1 MRTHGQ
7 IQYINISVEYNIL
20 QISGNSQKE
29 VNMTEEYNADEIIER
44 FQKFERTS
52 YDKFKDLFDQIKL
65 DRKFISGDQSDTLDH
80 TLTDASI
87 GEGVPLMSLNVV
99 KNVIRT
105 VVNTYLPNT
114 YKWQYSTGQSV
125 DAQLNTAAEQFLSD
139 ADNSTATVEALSNSV
154 GTALGVLV
162 FSNDYD
168 IDGSIKPV
176 LYSIPDV
183 TNVRLDPH
191 ASKLNFADATK
202 AAIVELKSK
211 EWFKTNYGIEYMNE
225 YYKPL
230 IDTSEE
236 YDRKT
241 LMPMVTYYEK
251 EDNQVICYKLA
262 GSELLEEPQI
272 LPYSYIPVVPV
283 FGESDWASAS
293 KQSWTGITTL
303 MRPIQRMINY
313 AYRQIIIRASKV
325 PKNTWVG
332 GDEALQGRE
341 KYWQNSER
349 NLNPIRIYNEYSK
362 DHQRKLDPPHREDN
376 QIIFNDVSE
385 LMDKSLQMTNTIVG
399 IPAIGLESQVER
411 TATEVLVNQKT
422 FNNNVRNYIYHLK
435 YSMQL
440 IGLIFAEEL
449 YKQQLY
455 GKIKVSVIAGP
466 DDAMSKQEARVQLSA
481 YSSLITS
488 EEDKR
493 KLLMAQCAIEND
505 NPYINGFVNSLQPQ
519 PTQGEIQAQ
528 QMVEQANMEIKS
540 RDAQLLELQKQ
551 LNDLQL
557 QQQLQAYS
565 VEQQILLNNQK
576 FEHDKEMKLLD
587 AQLTANDPA
596 EMVKTKAEIDKA
608 QMSVEK
614 EAISL
619 RKEQIKALNQG
630 V

>member
-1 MRTHGQ
+1 MSENNVDDL
-7 IQYINISVEYNIL
+7 IQ
-20 QISGNSQKE
+20 
-29 VNMTEEYNADEIIER
+29 R
-44 FQKFERTS
+44 FKKFESAS
-52 YDKFKDLFDQIKL
+52 YTKFKDLFEQIKL
-65 DRKFISGDQSDTLDH
+65 DRKFISGDQVDTLDH

-99 KNVIRT
+99 KNAIRT

-114 YKWQYSTGQSV
+114 YKWQYTNGKGV
-125 DAQLNTAAEQFLSD
+125 DANLNTIAEQFLSD
-139 ADNSTATVEALSNSV
+139 ADNSTATVEALTNAV

-183 TNVRLDPH
+183 TNVRLDPN

-211 EWFKTNYGIEYMNE
+211 DWFKTNYGIEYLNE

-230 IDTSEE
+230 IDISEE
-236 YDRKT
+236 YDRKS
-241 LMPMVTYYEK
+241 LMPLVTYYEK

-262 GSELLEEPQI
+262 GSELLEEPQV

-283 FGESDWASAS
+283 FGESDWASAA
-293 KQSWTGITTL
+293 KQSWTGITTI

-362 DHQRKLDPPHREDN
+362 DHTRKLDPPHREDN
-376 QIIFNDVSE
+376 QIVFNDVSE
-385 LMDKSLQMTNTIVG
+385 LMDKSLQMTNSIVG
-399 IPAIGLESQVER
+399 IPAIGLESQIER
-411 TATEVLVNQKT
+411 TATEVLANQKT

-440 IGLIFAEEL
+440 IGLLFAEEI
-449 YKQQLY
+449 YKQPLY
-455 GKIKVSVIAGP
+455 GKIKVTVVAGP
-466 DDAMSKQEARVQLSA
+466 DDAMSKQEARVQLSTYA
-481 YSSLITS
+481 NLITS
-488 EEDKR
+488 DEDKR
-493 KLLMAQCAIEND
+493 KLLMAECAIEND
-505 NPYINGFVNSLQPQ
+505 NPYINNFANSLQPQ
-519 PTQGEIQAQ
+519 PTQGELQAQ
-528 QMVEQANMEIKS
+528 QMLQQANTEIKN
-540 RDAQLLELQKQ
+540 RDAQILELQKQ
-551 LNDLQL
+551 INDLTL

-565 VEQQILLNNQK
+565 TEQQILLNNQK
-576 FEHDKEMKLLD
+576 FEHEKEMKLLD
-587 AQLTANDPA
+587 AQITANNPA
-596 EMVKTKAEIDKA
+596 EMAKTQAEIDKA
-608 QMSVEK
+608 QMAVEK

>member
-1 MRTHGQ
+1 MAEENNVEDI
-7 IQYINISVEYNIL
+7 IQ
-20 QISGNSQKE
+20 
-29 VNMTEEYNADEIIER
+29 R
-44 FQKFERTS
+44 FKKFESSS
-52 YDKFKDLFDQIKL
+52 YTKYKDLFDQIRE
-65 DRKFISGDQSDTLDH
+65 DRKFIGGEQADKLDH
-80 TLTDASI
+80 TLTDATI
-87 GEGVPLMSLNVV
+87 GDGVPLMSLNVV
-99 KNVIRT
+99 KNAIRT
-105 VVNTYLPNT
+105 VVNTYLPNQ
-114 YKWQYSTGQSV
+114 YKWQYTNSQGV
-125 DAQLNTAAEQFLSD
+125 DTNLNTVADQFLSD
-139 ADNSTATVEALSNSV
+139 ADNSTATVEALTNAV

-183 TNVRLDPH
+183 TNVRLDPN

-211 EWFKTNYGIEYMNE
+211 DWFKTNYGIEYLNE

-230 IDTSEE
+230 IDISEE

-241 LMPMVTYYEK
+241 LMPLITYYEK

-262 GSELLEEPQI
+262 GSELLEDPQT
-272 LPYSYIPVVPV
+272 LPYSYIPVIPV

-293 KQSWTGITTL
+293 KQSWTGITTI

-362 DHQRKLDPPHREDN
+362 DHTRKLDPPHREDN
-376 QIIFNDVSE
+376 QIVFNDVSE
-385 LMDKSLQMTNTIVG
+385 LMDKSLQMTNSIVG
-399 IPAIGLESQVER
+399 IPAIGLESQIER
-411 TATEVLVNQKT
+411 TATEVLANQKT

-440 IGLIFAEEL
+440 IGLLFAEEM
-449 YKQQLY
+449 YKQPLY
-455 GKIKVSVIAGP
+455 GKIKVSVVAGP
-466 DDAMSKQEARVQLSA
+466 DDAMSKQEARVQLTSYA
-481 YSSLITS
+481 NLITS
-488 EEDKR
+488 DEDKR
-493 KLLMAQCAIEND
+493 KLLLAECAIEND
-505 NPYINGFVNSLQPQ
+505 NPYINNFANSLQPQ
-519 PTQGEIQAQ
+519 PTQGELQAQ
-528 QMVEQANMEIKS
+528 QMLEQANTEIKN
-540 RDAQLLELQKQ
+540 RDAQILELQKQ
-551 LNDLQL
+551 VNDLQL

-565 VEQQILLNNQK
+565 TEQQILLNNQK
-576 FEHDKEMKLLD
+576 FEHEKEMKLLD
-587 AQLTANDPA
+587 AQITANNPA
-596 EMVKTKAEIDKA
+596 EIAKTKAEIDKA

-614 EAISL
+614 SAIDL
-619 RKEQIKALNQG
+619 RKAEIATMKEI

>member
-1 MRTHGQ
+1 M
-7 IQYINISVEYNIL
+7 SEYN
-20 QISGNSQKE
+20 
-29 VNMTEEYNADEIIER
+29 VEELIQR
-44 FQKFERTS
+44 FKKFESAS
-52 YDKFKDLFDQIKL
+52 YTKFKDLFEQIKL
-65 DRKFISGDQSDTLDH
+65 DRKFISGDQVDTLDH
-80 TLTDASI
+80 TLTDVSI

-99 KNVIRT
+99 KNAIRT

-114 YKWQYSTGQSV
+114 YKWQYTNGKGV
-125 DAQLNTAAEQFLSD
+125 DTNLNTIADQFLSD
-139 ADNSTATVEALSNSV
+139 ADNSTATVEALSNAV

-183 TNVRLDPH
+183 TNVRLDPN

-211 EWFKTNYGIEYMNE
+211 DWFKANYGIDYLNE

-230 IDTSEE
+230 IDISEN

-241 LMPMVTYYEK
+241 LMPLVTYYEK

-262 GSELLEEPQI
+262 GSELLEDPQV

-283 FGESDWASAS
+283 FGESDWANAS
-293 KQSWTGITTL
+293 KQSWTGITTI

-332 GDEALQGRE
+332 GDEAIQGRE

-362 DHQRKLDPPHREDN
+362 DHTRKLDPPHREDN
-376 QIIFNDVSE
+376 QIVFNDVSE
-385 LMDKSLQMTNTIVG
+385 LMDKSLQMTNSIVG
-399 IPAIGLESQVER
+399 IPAIGLESQIER
-411 TATEVLVNQKT
+411 TATEVLANQKT

-440 IGLIFAEEL
+440 IGLLFAEEI
-449 YKQQLY
+449 YKQPLY
-455 GKIKVSVIAGP
+455 GKIKVTVVAGP
-466 DDAMSKQEARVQLSA
+466 DDAMSKQEARVQLSTYA
-481 YSSLITS
+481 NLITS
-488 EEDKR
+488 DEDKR
-493 KLLMAQCAIEND
+493 KLLMAECAIEND
-505 NPYINGFVNSLQPQ
+505 NPYINSFANSLQPQ

-528 QMVEQANMEIKS
+528 QMLQQANTEIKN
-540 RDAQLLELQKQ
+540 RDAQILDLQKQ

-565 VEQQILLNNQK
+565 TEQQILLNNQK
-576 FEHDKEMKLLD
+576 FEHEKEMKLLD
-587 AQLTANDPA
+587 AQIAAGNPA
-596 EMVKTKAEIDKA
+596 EMAKTQAEIDKA

-619 RKEQIKALNQG
+619 RKEQIKAMNQG
-630 V
+630 VI

>member
-1 MRTHGQ
+1 
-7 IQYINISVEYNIL
+7 
-20 QISGNSQKE
+20 
-29 VNMTEEYNADEIIER
+29 MTEEIENNDLIQR
-44 FQKFERTS
+44 FKKFESAS
-52 YDKFKDLFDQIKL
+52 YTKFKDLFDQIKL
-65 DRKFISGDQSDTLDH
+65 DRKFISGDQCDDLDH

-99 KNVIRT
+99 KNAIRT

-114 YKWQYSTGQSV
+114 YKWQYTNGKGV
-125 DAQLNTAAEQFLSD
+125 DTNLNTIADQFLSD
-139 ADNSTATVEALSNSV
+139 ADNSTATVEALSNAV

-183 TNVRLDPH
+183 TNVRLDPN

-211 EWFKTNYGIEYMNE
+211 DWFKANYGIDYINE

-230 IDTSEE
+230 IDISED
-236 YDRKT
+236 YDRKS
-241 LMPMVTYYEK
+241 LMPLVTYYEK

-262 GSELLEEPQI
+262 GSELLEDPQI

-283 FGESDWASAS
+283 FGESDWANAS
-293 KQSWTGITTL
+293 KQSWTGITTI

-362 DHQRKLDPPHREDN
+362 DHTRKLDPPHREDN
-376 QIIFNDVSE
+376 QIVFNDVSE
-385 LMDKSLQMTNTIVG
+385 LMDKSLQMTNSIVG
-399 IPAIGLESQVER
+399 IPAIGLESQIER
-411 TATEVLVNQKT
+411 TATEVLANQKT

-440 IGLIFAEEL
+440 IGLLFAEEI
-449 YKQQLY
+449 YKQPLY
-455 GKIKVSVIAGP
+455 GKIKVTVVAGP
-466 DDAMSKQEARVQLSA
+466 DDAMSKQEARVQLSTYA
-481 YSSLITS
+481 NLITS
-488 EEDKR
+488 DEDKR
-493 KLLMAQCAIEND
+493 KLLMAECAIEND
-505 NPYINGFVNSLQPQ
+505 NPYINSFANSLQPA

-528 QMVEQANMEIKS
+528 QMLQQANTEIKN
-540 RDAQLLELQKQ
+540 RDAQILELQKQ

-565 VEQQILLNNQK
+565 VEQQMLLNNQK
-576 FEHDKEMKLLD
+576 FEHEKEMKILD
-587 AQLTANDPA
+587 AQISANNPA
-596 EMVKTKAEIDKA
+596 EIAKTQAEIDKA

-614 EAISL
+614 SAIDL

>member
-1 MRTHGQ
+1 MTNMEKDEVKIDEL
-7 IQYINISVEYNIL
+7 IQ
-20 QISGNSQKE
+20 
-29 VNMTEEYNADEIIER
+29 R
-44 FQKFERTS
+44 FKKFESAS
-52 YDKFKDLFDQIKL
+52 YTKYKDLYDQIRE
-65 DRKFISGDQSDTLDH
+65 DRKFIGGEQADKLDH
-80 TLTDASI
+80 TLTDATI
-87 GEGVPLMSLNVV
+87 GDGVPLMSLNVV
-99 KNVIRT
+99 KNAVRT
-105 VVNTYLPNT
+105 IVNTYLPNQ
-114 YKWQYSTGQSV
+114 YKWQYTNSQGV
-125 DAQLNTAAEQFLSD
+125 DTNLNAVADQFLSD
-139 ADNSTATVEALSNSV
+139 ADNSTATVEALTNAV

-183 TNVRLDPH
+183 TNVRLDPN

-211 EWFKTNYGIEYMNE
+211 DWFKTNYGIEYLNE

-230 IDTSEE
+230 IDISEE

-241 LMPMVTYYEK
+241 LMPLVTYYEK
-251 EDNQVICYKLA
+251 EDNQIICYKLA

-293 KQSWTGITTL
+293 KQSWTGITTI

-349 NLNPIRIYNEYSK
+349 NLNPIRIYNEWSK
-362 DHQRKLDPPHREDN
+362 DHTRKLDPPHREDN
-376 QIIFNDVSE
+376 QIVFNDVSE
-385 LMDKSLQMTNTIVG
+385 LMDKSLQMTNSIVG
-399 IPAIGLESQVER
+399 IPAIGLESEIEK
-411 TATEVLVNQKT
+411 TATEVLANQKT

-440 IGLIFAEEL
+440 IGMLFAEEI
-449 YKQQLY
+449 YKQPLY
-455 GKIKVSVIAGP
+455 GKIKVSVVAGP
-466 DDAMSKQEARVQLSA
+466 DDAMSKQEARVQLSTYA
-481 YSSLITS
+481 NLITS
-488 EEDKR
+488 DEDKR
-493 KLLMAQCAIEND
+493 KLLLAECAIEND
-505 NPYINGFVNSLQPQ
+505 NPYITNFAKTLQPM
-519 PTQGEIQAQ
+519 PSQGELQAQ
-528 QMVEQANMEIKS
+528 ELLSQANNEIKN
-540 RDAQLLELQKQ
+540 RDAQILELQKQ
-551 LNDLQL
+551 LNDIQL

-565 VEQQILLNNQK
+565 TEQQILLNNQK
-576 FEHDKEMKLLD
+576 FEHEKEMKLLD
-587 AQLTANDPA
+587 AQIAAGNPA
-596 EMVKTKAEIDKA
+596 EMAKTQAEIDKA

-619 RKEQIKALNQG
+619 RKEQIKAMNQG
-630 V
+630 VI

>member
-1 MRTHGQ
+1 MAENNVEDI
-7 IQYINISVEYNIL
+7 IQ
-20 QISGNSQKE
+20 
-29 VNMTEEYNADEIIER
+29 R
-44 FQKFERTS
+44 FKKFESAS
-52 YDKFKDLFDQIKL
+52 YTKYKDLYDQIRE
-65 DRKFISGDQSDTLDH
+65 DRKFIGGEQADKLDH
-80 TLTDASI
+80 TLTDATI

-99 KNVIRT
+99 KNSIRT
-105 VVNTYLPNT
+105 IVNTYLPNQ
-114 YKWQYSTGQSV
+114 YKWQYTNSQGV
-125 DAQLNTAAEQFLSD
+125 DTNLNAVADQFLSD
-139 ADNSTATVEALSNSV
+139 ADNSTATVEALTNAV

-183 TNVRLDPH
+183 TNVRLDPN

-211 EWFKTNYGIEYMNE
+211 DWFKTNYGIEYLNE

-230 IDTSEE
+230 IDISEE

-241 LMPMVTYYEK
+241 LMPLITYYEK
-251 EDNQVICYKLA
+251 EDNQIICYKLA
-262 GSELLEEPQI
+262 GSELLEEPQT

-283 FGESDWASAS
+283 FGESDWASNS
-293 KQSWTGITTL
+293 KQSWTGITTI

-362 DHQRKLDPPHREDN
+362 DHTRKLDPPHREDN
-376 QIIFNDVSE
+376 QIVFNDVSE
-385 LMDKSLQMTNTIVG
+385 LMDKSLQMTNSIVG
-399 IPAIGLESQVER
+399 IPAIGLESQIER
-411 TATEVLVNQKT
+411 TATEVLANQKT

-440 IGLIFAEEL
+440 IGLLFAEEM
-449 YKQQLY
+449 YKQPLY
-455 GKIKVSVIAGP
+455 GKIKVSVVAGP
-466 DDAMSKQEARVQLSA
+466 DDAMSKQEARVQLSTYA
-481 YSSLITS
+481 NLITS
-488 EEDKR
+488 DEDKR
-493 KLLMAQCAIEND
+493 KLLMAECAIEND
-505 NPYINGFVNSLQPQ
+505 NPYINHFAQSLLPM

-528 QMVEQANMEIKS
+528 NLLENANQEIHN
-540 RDAQLLELQKQ
+540 RDQQILELQKQ
-551 LNDLQL
+551 LNDLQM

-565 VEQQILLNNQK
+565 TEQQMLLNKQK
-576 FEHDKEMKLLD
+576 FEQEKEMKILE
-587 AQLTANDPA
+587 AQINANNPA
-596 EMVKTKAEIDKA
+596 EIAKTKSEIDKA

-614 EAISL
+614 SAIDL
-619 RKEQIKALNQG
+619 RKAEIKAMNQG
-630 V
+630 VI

>member
-1 MRTHGQ
+1 MEKDFDL
-7 IQYINISVEYNIL
+7 NDL
-20 QISGNSQKE
+20 
-29 VNMTEEYNADEIIER
+29 IER
-44 FQKFERTS
+44 FKKFERES
-52 YDKFKDLFDQIKL
+52 YDYYEDLFEQIKK
-65 DRKFISGDQSDTLDH
+65 DRQFIAGTQADDLDH
-80 TLTDASI
+80 KLTDASI

-99 KNVIRT
+99 KNAIRT
-105 VVNTYLPNT
+105 VVNTYLPNQ
-114 YKWQYSTGQSV
+114 YKWQYTNAQGV
-125 DAQLNTAAEQFLSD
+125 DVNLNTLADQFLSD
-139 ADNSTATVEALSNSV
+139 PDNSTATIEALTNAV

-176 LYSIPDV
+176 LYSVNDV
-183 TNVRLDPH
+183 TNVRLDKN

-202 AAIVELKSK
+202 AAIVEIKSK
-211 EWFKTNYGIEYMNE
+211 EWFKTNYGLEYLNE

-230 IDTSEE
+230 IDISED

-241 LMPMVTYYEK
+241 MMPLVTYYEK

-272 LPYSYIPVVPV
+272 LPYSYIPVIPV
-283 FGESDWASAS
+283 FGESDWANAS
-293 KQSWTGITTL
+293 KQSWTGITTI

-362 DHQRKLDPPHREDN
+362 DHTRKLDPPHREDN
-376 QIIFNDVSE
+376 QIVFEDVTT
-385 LMDKSLQMTNTIVG
+385 LMDKSLQMTNSIVG
-399 IPAIGLESQVER
+399 IPAIGLESEIEK
-411 TATEVLVNQKT
+411 TATEVLSNQKT

-440 IGLIFAEEL
+440 IGLLFAEEI
-449 YKQQLY
+449 YKQPLY
-455 GKIKVSVIAGP
+455 GKIKVSVVAGP
-466 DDAMSKQEARVQLSA
+466 DDAMSKQEARVQLSTYA
-481 YSSLITS
+481 NLITS
-488 EEDKR
+488 DEDKR
-493 KLLMAQCAIEND
+493 KLLLAECAIEND
-505 NPYINGFVNSLQPQ
+505 NPYINHFAQSLLPM
-519 PTQGEIQAQ
+519 PSQGELQAQ
-528 QMVEQANMEIKS
+528 QMLEQANTEIKN
-540 RDAQLLELQKQ
+540 RDAQILELQKQ

-565 VEQQILLNNQK
+565 TEQQILLNNQK
-576 FEHDKEMKLLD
+576 FEHEKEMKLLD
-587 AQLTANDPA
+587 AQIAAGNPA
-596 EMVKTKAEIDKA
+596 EMAKTQAEIDKA

-630 V
+630 VI

>member
-1 MRTHGQ
+1 MEDKL
-7 IQYINISVEYNIL
+7 NVEEL
-20 QISGNSQKE
+20 
-29 VNMTEEYNADEIIER
+29 IER
-44 FQKFERTS
+44 FKKFERQS
-52 YDKFKDLFDQIKL
+52 YDKFKDLFEQIKL
-65 DRKFISGDQSDTLDH
+65 DRKFISGDQCDNLDH

-99 KNVIRT
+99 KNAIRT

-114 YKWQYSTGQSV
+114 YKWQYTNNQGV
-125 DAQLNTAAEQFLSD
+125 DVNLNTIADQFLSD
-139 ADNSTATVEALSNSV
+139 ADNSTATVEALSNAV

-183 TNVRLDPH
+183 TNVRLDPN

-202 AAIVELKSK
+202 AAIVEIKSK
-211 EWFKTNYGIEYMNE
+211 EWFKTNYGLEYLNE

-230 IDTSEE
+230 IDISED

-241 LMPMVTYYEK
+241 MLPLVTYFEK
-251 EDNQVICYKLA
+251 EDNKVICYKMA
-262 GSELLEEPQI
+262 GSELLEEPQV

-283 FGESDWASAS
+283 FGESDWANAS
-293 KQSWTGITTL
+293 KQSWTGITTI

-362 DHQRKLDPPHREDN
+362 DHTRKLDPPHREDN
-376 QIIFNDVSE
+376 QIVFEDVTT
-385 LMDKSLQMTNTIVG
+385 LMDKSLQMTNSIVG
-399 IPAIGLESQVER
+399 IPAIGLESEIEK
-411 TATEVLVNQKT
+411 TATEVLSNQKT

-440 IGLIFAEEL
+440 IGLLFAEEM
-449 YKQQLY
+449 YKQPLY
-455 GKIKVSVIAGP
+455 GKIKVSVVAGP
-466 DDAMSKQEARVQLSA
+466 DDAMSKQEARVQLSTYA
-481 YSSLITS
+481 NLITS
-488 EEDKR
+488 DEDKR
-493 KLLMAQCAIEND
+493 KLLLAECAIEND
-505 NPYINGFVNSLQPQ
+505 NPYINNFANSLQPQ
-519 PTQGEIQAQ
+519 PMPSQGELQAQ
-528 QMVEQANMEIKS
+528 QMLEQANTEIKN
-540 RDAQLLELQKQ
+540 RDAQILELQKQ
-551 LNDLQL
+551 LNDIQL

-565 VEQQILLNNQK
+565 TEQQILLNNQK
-576 FEHDKEMKLLD
+576 FEHEKEMKLLD
-587 AQLTANDPA
+587 AQIAAGNPA
-596 EMVKTKAEIDKA
+596 EMAKTQAEIDKA

-630 V
+630 VI

>member
-1 MRTHGQ
+1 M
-7 IQYINISVEYNIL
+7 E
-20 QISGNSQKE
+20 KDE
-29 VNMTEEYNADEIIER
+29 VKLDELIER
-44 FQKFERTS
+44 FKKFERTS
-52 YDKFKDLFDQIKL
+52 HDKFKDLYEQIKL
-65 DRKFISGDQSDTLDH
+65 DRKFISGDQCDDLDH

-99 KNVIRT
+99 KNAIRT

-114 YKWQYSTGQSV
+114 YKWQYTNGQGV
-125 DAQLNTAAEQFLSD
+125 DANLNTIADQFLSD
-139 ADNSTATVEALSNSV
+139 ADNSTATVEALSNAV

-183 TNVRLDPH
+183 TNVRLDPN

-211 EWFKTNYGIEYMNE
+211 DWFKANYGIDYINE

-230 IDTSEE
+230 IDISED
-236 YDRKT
+236 YDRKS
-241 LMPMVTYYEK
+241 LMPLVTYYEK

-262 GSELLEEPQI
+262 GSELLEDPQV

-283 FGESDWASAS
+283 FGESDWANAS
-293 KQSWTGITTL
+293 KQSWTGITTI

-362 DHQRKLDPPHREDN
+362 DHTRKLDPPHREDN
-376 QIIFNDVSE
+376 QIVFNDVSE
-385 LMDKSLQMTNTIVG
+385 LMDKSLQMTNSIVG
-399 IPAIGLESQVER
+399 IPAIGLESQIER
-411 TATEVLVNQKT
+411 TATEVLANQKT

-440 IGLIFAEEL
+440 IGLLFAEEI
-449 YKQQLY
+449 YKQPLY
-455 GKIKVSVIAGP
+455 GKIKVTVVAGP
-466 DDAMSKQEARVQLSA
+466 DDAMSKQEARVQLSTYA
-481 YSSLITS
+481 NLITS
-488 EEDKR
+488 DEDKR
-493 KLLMAQCAIEND
+493 KLLMAECAIEND
-505 NPYINGFVNSLQPQ
+505 NPYINSFANSLQPA
-519 PTQGEIQAQ
+519 PTQVEIQAQ
-528 QMVEQANMEIKS
+528 QMLQQANTEIKN
-540 RDAQLLELQKQ
+540 RDAQILDLQKQ

-565 VEQQILLNNQK
+565 VEQQMLLNNQK
-576 FEHDKEMKLLD
+576 FEHEKEMKILD
-587 AQLTANDPA
+587 AQISANNPA
-596 EMVKTKAEIDKA
+596 EMAKTQAEIDKA

>member
-1 MRTHGQ
+1 MEDKL
-7 IQYINISVEYNIL
+7 NV
-20 QISGNSQKE
+20 
-29 VNMTEEYNADEIIER
+29 DELIER
-44 FQKFERTS
+44 FKKFERQS
-52 YDKFKDLFDQIKL
+52 YDKFKNLFEQIKL
-65 DRKFISGDQSDTLDH
+65 DRKFISGDQVDTLDH

-99 KNVIRT
+99 KNAIRT

-114 YKWQYSTGQSV
+114 YKWQYTNNQGV
-125 DAQLNTAAEQFLSD
+125 DVNLNTIADQFLSD
-139 ADNSTATVEALSNSV
+139 ADNSTATVEALSNAV

-183 TNVRLDPH
+183 TNVRLDPN

-202 AAIVELKSK
+202 AAIVEIKSK
-211 EWFKTNYGIEYMNE
+211 EWFKSNYGLEYLNE

-230 IDTSEE
+230 IDISED

-241 LMPMVTYYEK
+241 MMPLITYYEK

-262 GSELLEEPQI
+262 GSELLEDPQI

-283 FGESDWASAS
+283 FGESDWANAS
-293 KQSWTGITTL
+293 KQSWTGITTI

-362 DHQRKLDPPHREDN
+362 DHSRKLDPPHREDN
-376 QIIFNDVSE
+376 QIVFEDVTA
-385 LMDKSLQMTNTIVG
+385 LMDKSLQMTNSIVG
-399 IPAIGLESQVER
+399 IPAIGLESEIEK
-411 TATEVLVNQKT
+411 TATEVLSNQKT

-440 IGLIFAEEL
+440 IGLLFAEEI
-449 YKQQLY
+449 YKQPLY
-455 GKIKVSVIAGP
+455 GKIKVSVVAGP
-466 DDAMSKQEARVQLSA
+466 DDAMSKQEARVQLTSYA
-481 YSSLITS
+481 NLITS
-488 EEDKR
+488 DEDKR
-493 KLLMAQCAIEND
+493 KLLMAECAIEND
-505 NPYINGFVNSLQPQ
+505 NPYINNFAKTLQPM
-519 PTQGEIQAQ
+519 PSQGELQAQ
-528 QMVEQANMEIKS
+528 QMLEQANTEIKN
-540 RDAQLLELQKQ
+540 RDQQILDLQKQ
-551 LNDLQL
+551 INDLQL

-565 VEQQILLNNQK
+565 L
-576 FEHDKEMKLLD
+576 DKEIELSKLKH
-587 AQLTANDPA
+587 AQEMEKLVLQERIKESNPA
-596 EMVKTKAEIDKA
+596 EQAKTEAEVVKAKS
-608 QMSVEK
+608 SVEK
-614 EAISL
+614 EALSL
-619 RKEQIKALNQG
+619 QKAQLNAAEDIVRG

>member
-1 MRTHGQ
+1 MEKDFDT
-7 IQYINISVEYNIL
+7 
-20 QISGNSQKE
+20 
-29 VNMTEEYNADEIIER
+29 TDIIEKFKR
-44 FQKFERTS
+44 FERDS
-52 YDKFKDLFDQIKL
+52 YNHFKDLYEQIKK
-65 DRKFISGDQSDTLDH
+65 DRQFIAGNQCDDLDH

-87 GEGVPLMSLNVV
+87 GEGVPLMTLNVV
-99 KNVIRT
+99 KNIIRSI
-105 VVNTYLPNT
+105 VNTYTPNT
-114 YKWQYSTGQSV
+114 YKWQYTNGQGV
-125 DAQLNTAAEQFLSD
+125 DTNLNAIADQFLSD
-139 ADNSTATVEALSNSV
+139 ADNSTATVEALSNAV

-183 TNVRLDPH
+183 TNVRLDPN

-211 EWFKTNYGIEYMNE
+211 DWFKTNYGIDYLNE

-230 IDTSEE
+230 IDISEE
-236 YDRKT
+236 YDRKS
-241 LMPMVTYYEK
+241 LMPLVTYYEK

-262 GSELLEEPQI
+262 GSELLEDPQV

-283 FGESDWASAS
+283 FGESDWANAS
-293 KQSWTGITTL
+293 KQSWTGITTI

-362 DHQRKLDPPHREDN
+362 DHTRKLDPPHREDN
-376 QIIFNDVSE
+376 QIVFNDVSE
-385 LMDKSLQMTNTIVG
+385 LMDKSLQMTNSIVG
-399 IPAIGLESQVER
+399 IPAIGLESQIER
-411 TATEVLVNQKT
+411 TATEVLANQKT

-440 IGLIFAEEL
+440 IGLLFAEEI
-449 YKQQLY
+449 YKQPLY
-455 GKIKVSVIAGP
+455 GKIKVTVVAGP

-481 YSSLITS
+481 YANLITS
-488 EEDKR
+488 DEDKR
-493 KLLMAQCAIEND
+493 KLLMAECAIEND
-505 NPYINGFVNSLQPQ
+505 NPYINSFANSLQPQ

-528 QMVEQANMEIKS
+528 QMLQQANTEIKN
-540 RDAQLLELQKQ
+540 RDVQILELQKQ

-565 VEQQILLNNQK
+565 TEQQILLNNQK
-576 FEHDKEMKLLD
+576 FEHEKEMKILD
-587 AQLTANDPA
+587 AQIAANNPA
-596 EMVKTKAEIDKA
+596 EIAKTQAEIDKA

>member
-1 MRTHGQ
+1 M
-7 IQYINISVEYNIL
+7 SEYN
-20 QISGNSQKE
+20 
-29 VNMTEEYNADEIIER
+29 VDELIQR
-44 FQKFERTS
+44 FKKFESAS
-52 YDKFKDLFDQIKL
+52 YDKFKDLFEQIKL
-65 DRKFISGDQSDTLDH
+65 DRKFISGDQCDNLDH

-99 KNVIRT
+99 KNAIRT

-114 YKWQYSTGQSV
+114 YKWQYTNGQGV
-125 DAQLNTAAEQFLSD
+125 DTNLNSIAEQFLSD
-139 ADNSTATVEALSNSV
+139 ADNSTATVEALSNAV

-183 TNVRLDPH
+183 TNVRLDPN
-191 ASKLNFADATK
+191 ASKLNFSDATK

-211 EWFKTNYGIEYMNE
+211 DWFKTNYGIDYLNE

-230 IDTSEE
+230 IDISED
-236 YDRKT
+236 YDRKS
-241 LMPMVTYYEK
+241 LMPLVTYYEK

-262 GSELLEEPQI
+262 GSELLEDPQV

-283 FGESDWASAS
+283 FGESDWANAS
-293 KQSWTGITTL
+293 KQSWTGITTI

-362 DHQRKLDPPHREDN
+362 DHTRKLDPPHREDN
-376 QIIFNDVSE
+376 QIVFEDVTT
-385 LMDKSLQMTNTIVG
+385 LMDKSLQMTNSIVG
-399 IPAIGLESQVER
+399 IPAIGLESQIER
-411 TATEVLVNQKT
+411 TATEVLANQKT

-440 IGLIFAEEL
+440 IGLLFAEEI
-449 YKQQLY
+449 YKQPLY
-455 GKIKVSVIAGP
+455 GKIKVTVVAGP
-466 DDAMSKQEARVQLSA
+466 DDAMSKQEARVQLSTYA
-481 YSSLITS
+481 NLITS
-488 EEDKR
+488 DEDKR
-493 KLLMAQCAIEND
+493 KLLMAECAIEND
-505 NPYINGFVNSLQPQ
+505 NPYINSFANSLQPQ

-528 QMVEQANMEIKS
+528 QMLEQANNEIKN
-540 RDAQLLELQKQ
+540 RDAQILELQKQ

-565 VEQQILLNNQK
+565 TEQQILLNNQK
-576 FEHDKEMKLLD
+576 FEHEKEMKILD
-587 AQLTANDPA
+587 AQIAANNPA
-596 EMVKTKAEIDKA
+596 EIAKTQAEIDKA

-614 EAISL
+614 SAIEL

>member
-1 MRTHGQ
+1 M
-7 IQYINISVEYNIL
+7 E
-20 QISGNSQKE
+20 KE
-29 VNMTEEYNADEIIER
+29 EIKIDELVER
-44 FQKFERTS
+44 FKKFERTS
-52 YDKFKDLFDQIKL
+52 YDKFKDLYDQIKL
-65 DRKFISGDQSDTLDH
+65 DRKFISGDQCDDLDH

-99 KNVIRT
+99 KNAIRT

-114 YKWQYSTGQSV
+114 YKWQYTNGNGV
-125 DAQLNTAAEQFLSD
+125 DTNLNTIADQFLSD
-139 ADNSTATVEALSNSV
+139 ADNSTATVEALSNAV

-183 TNVRLDPH
+183 TNVRLDPN

-211 EWFKTNYGIEYMNE
+211 DWFKTNYGIDYLNE

-230 IDTSEE
+230 IDISED

-241 LMPMVTYYEK
+241 LMPLVTYYEK
-251 EDNQVICYKLA
+251 ENNQVICYKLA
-262 GSELLEEPQI
+262 GSELLEDPQV

-283 FGESDWASAS
+283 FGESDWANAS
-293 KQSWTGITTL
+293 KQSWTGITTI

-362 DHQRKLDPPHREDN
+362 DHTRKLDPPHREDN
-376 QIIFNDVSE
+376 QIVFNDVSE
-385 LMDKSLQMTNTIVG
+385 LMDKSLQMTNSIVG
-399 IPAIGLESQVER
+399 IPAIGLESQIER
-411 TATEVLVNQKT
+411 TATEVLANQKT

-440 IGLIFAEEL
+440 IGLLFAEEI
-449 YKQQLY
+449 YKQPLY
-455 GKIKVSVIAGP
+455 GKIKVTVVAGP
-466 DDAMSKQEARVQLSA
+466 DDAMSKQEARVQLSTYA
-481 YSSLITS
+481 NLITS
-488 EEDKR
+488 DEDKR
-493 KLLMAQCAIEND
+493 KLLMAECAIEND
-505 NPYINGFVNSLQPQ
+505 NPYINSFANSLQPQ

-528 QMVEQANMEIKS
+528 QMLQQANTEIKN
-540 RDAQLLELQKQ
+540 RDAQILELQKQ

-565 VEQQILLNNQK
+565 TEQQILLNNQK
-576 FEHDKEMKLLD
+576 FEHEKEMKLLD
-587 AQLTANDPA
+587 AQIASNNPA
-596 EMVKTKAEIDKA
+596 EMAKTQAEIDKA

-614 EAISL
+614 SAIEL

>member
-1 MRTHGQ
+1 MAEENNVEDI
-7 IQYINISVEYNIL
+7 IQ
-20 QISGNSQKE
+20 
-29 VNMTEEYNADEIIER
+29 R
-44 FQKFERTS
+44 FKKFESAS
-52 YDKFKDLFDQIKL
+52 YTKYKDLFDQIRE
-65 DRKFISGDQSDTLDH
+65 DRKFICGEQADKLDH
-80 TLTDASI
+80 TLTDATI

-99 KNVIRT
+99 KNAIRT
-105 VVNTYLPNT
+105 VVNTYLPNQ
-114 YKWQYSTGQSV
+114 YKWQYTNSQGV
-125 DAQLNTAAEQFLSD
+125 DTNLNAVADQFLSD
-139 ADNSTATVEALSNSV
+139 ADNSTATIEALTNAV

-183 TNVRLDPH
+183 TNVRLDPN

-211 EWFKTNYGIEYMNE
+211 DWFKTNYGIEYLNE

-230 IDTSEE
+230 IDISEE

-241 LMPMVTYYEK
+241 LMPLITYYEK
-251 EDNQVICYKLA
+251 EDGQVICYKLA
-262 GSELLEEPQI
+262 GSELLEEPQT

-293 KQSWTGITTL
+293 KQSWTGITTI

-362 DHQRKLDPPHREDN
+362 DHTRKLDPPHREDN
-376 QIIFNDVSE
+376 QIVFNDVSE
-385 LMDKSLQMTNTIVG
+385 LMDKSLQMTNSIVG
-399 IPAIGLESQVER
+399 IPAIGLESQIER
-411 TATEVLVNQKT
+411 TATEVLANQKT

-440 IGLIFAEEL
+440 IGLLFAEEM
-449 YKQQLY
+449 YKQPLY
-455 GKIKVSVIAGP
+455 GKIKVSVVAGP
-466 DDAMSKQEARVQLSA
+466 DDAMSKQEARVQLTSYA
-481 YSSLITS
+481 NLITS
-488 EEDKR
+488 DEDKR
-493 KLLMAQCAIEND
+493 KLLLAECAIEND
-505 NPYINGFVNSLQPQ
+505 NPYINNFANSLQPQ
-519 PTQGEIQAQ
+519 PTQAELQAQ
-528 QMVEQANMEIKS
+528 EMLQQANTEIKN
-540 RDAQLLELQKQ
+540 RDAQIIELQKQ
-551 LNDLQL
+551 VNDLQL

-565 VEQQILLNNQK
+565 TEQQILLNNQK
-576 FEHDKEMKLLD
+576 FEHEKEMKLLD
-587 AQLTANDPA
+587 AQITAGNPA
-596 EMVKTKAEIDKA
+596 EMAKTQAEIDKA

-619 RKEQIKALNQG
+619 RKEQIKAMNQG
-630 V
+630 VI

>member
-1 MRTHGQ
+1 M
-7 IQYINISVEYNIL
+7 E
-20 QISGNSQKE
+20 KE
-29 VNMTEEYNADEIIER
+29 EIKIDELVER
-44 FQKFERTS
+44 FKKFERTS
-52 YDKFKDLFDQIKL
+52 YDKFKDLYDQIKL
-65 DRKFISGDQSDTLDH
+65 DRKFISGDQCDDLDH

-99 KNVIRT
+99 KNAIRT

-114 YKWQYSTGQSV
+114 YKWQYTNGQGV
-125 DAQLNTAAEQFLSD
+125 DTNLNTIAEQFLSD
-139 ADNSTATVEALSNSV
+139 ADNSTATVEALSNAV

-183 TNVRLDPH
+183 TNVRLDPN

-211 EWFKTNYGIEYMNE
+211 DWFKANYGIDYLNE

-230 IDTSEE
+230 IDISED

-241 LMPMVTYYEK
+241 LMPLVTYYEK

-262 GSELLEEPQI
+262 GSELLEDPQV

-283 FGESDWASAS
+283 FGESDWANAS
-293 KQSWTGITTL
+293 KQSWTGITTI

-332 GDEALQGRE
+332 GNEALRGRE

-349 NLNPIRIYNEYSK
+349 NLNPIRIYNEFDDK
-362 DHQRKLDPPHREDN
+362 GRPLEAPHREDN
-376 QIIFNDVSE
+376 QIVFNDVSE
-385 LMDKSLQMTNTIVG
+385 LMDKSLQMTNSIVG
-399 IPAIGLESQVER
+399 IPAIGLESQIER
-411 TATEVLVNQKT
+411 TATEVLANQKT

-440 IGLIFAEEL
+440 IGLLFAEEI
-449 YKQQLY
+449 YKQPLY
-455 GKIKVSVIAGP
+455 GKIKVTVVAGP
-466 DDAMSKQEARVQLSA
+466 DDAMSKQEARVQLSTYA
-481 YSSLITS
+481 NLITS
-488 EEDKR
+488 DEDKR
-493 KLLMAQCAIEND
+493 KLLMAECAIEND
-505 NPYINGFVNSLQPQ
+505 NPYINNFANSLQPT

-528 QMVEQANMEIKS
+528 QMLQQANTEIKN
-540 RDAQLLELQKQ
+540 RDAQILELQKQ

-565 VEQQILLNNQK
+565 VEQQMLLNNQK
-576 FEHDKEMKLLD
+576 FEHEKEMKILD
-587 AQLTANDPA
+587 AQITANNPA
-596 EMVKTKAEIDKA
+596 EMAKTQAEIDKA
-608 QMSVEK
+608 QMGVEK

>member
-1 MRTHGQ
+1 M
-7 IQYINISVEYNIL
+7 SEYN
-20 QISGNSQKE
+20 
-29 VNMTEEYNADEIIER
+29 VEELIQR
-44 FQKFERTS
+44 FKKFESAS
-52 YDKFKDLFDQIKL
+52 YTKFKDLFEQIKL
-65 DRKFISGDQSDTLDH
+65 DRKFISGDQVDTLDH

-99 KNVIRT
+99 KNAIRT

-114 YKWQYSTGQSV
+114 YKWQYTNGKGV
-125 DAQLNTAAEQFLSD
+125 DANLNTIADQFLSD
-139 ADNSTATVEALSNSV
+139 ADNSTATVEALSNAV

-183 TNVRLDPH
+183 TNVRLDPN

-211 EWFKTNYGIEYMNE
+211 DWFKANYGIEYINE

-230 IDTSEE
+230 IDISED
-236 YDRKT
+236 YDRKS
-241 LMPMVTYYEK
+241 LMPLVTYYEK

-262 GSELLEEPQI
+262 GSELLEDPQV

-283 FGESDWASAS
+283 FGESDWANAS
-293 KQSWTGITTL
+293 KQSWTGITTI

-362 DHQRKLDPPHREDN
+362 DHTRKLDPPHREDN
-376 QIIFNDVSE
+376 QIVFNDVSE
-385 LMDKSLQMTNTIVG
+385 LMDKSLQMTNSIVG
-399 IPAIGLESQVER
+399 IPAIGLESQIER
-411 TATEVLVNQKT
+411 TATEVLANQKT

-440 IGLIFAEEL
+440 IGLLFAEEI
-449 YKQQLY
+449 YKQPLY
-455 GKIKVSVIAGP
+455 GKIKVTVVAGP
-466 DDAMSKQEARVQLSA
+466 DDAMSKQEARVQLSTYA
-481 YSSLITS
+481 NLITS
-488 EEDKR
+488 DEDKR
-493 KLLMAQCAIEND
+493 KLLMAECAIEND
-505 NPYINGFVNSLQPQ
+505 NPYINSFANSLQPT

-528 QMVEQANMEIKS
+528 QMLQQANTEIKN
-540 RDAQLLELQKQ
+540 RDAQILELQKQ

-565 VEQQILLNNQK
+565 VEQQMLLNNQK
-576 FEHDKEMKLLD
+576 FEHEKEMKILD
-587 AQLTANDPA
+587 AQISANNPA
-596 EMVKTKAEIDKA
+596 EMAKTQAEIDKA

>member
-1 MRTHGQ
+1 M
-7 IQYINISVEYNIL
+7 E
-20 QISGNSQKE
+20 KE
-29 VNMTEEYNADEIIER
+29 EFNLDELIER
-44 FQKFERTS
+44 FSKFERTS
-52 YDKFKDLFDQIKL
+52 YDKFKDLYDQIKL
-65 DRKFISGDQSDTLDH
+65 DRKFISGDQCDDLDH

-99 KNVIRT
+99 KNAIRT

-114 YKWQYSTGQSV
+114 YKWQYTNVKGV
-125 DAQLNTAAEQFLSD
+125 DANLNTIADQFLSD
-139 ADNSTATVEALSNSV
+139 ADNSTATVEALSNAV

-183 TNVRLDPH
+183 TNVRLDPN

-211 EWFKTNYGIEYMNE
+211 DWFKANYGIDYLNE

-230 IDTSEE
+230 IDISED
-236 YDRKT
+236 YDRKS
-241 LMPMVTYYEK
+241 LMPLVTYYEK

-262 GSELLEEPQI
+262 GSELLEDPQV

-283 FGESDWASAS
+283 FGESDWANAS
-293 KQSWTGITTL
+293 KQSWTGITTI

-362 DHQRKLDPPHREDN
+362 DHTRKLDPPHREDN
-376 QIIFNDVSE
+376 QIVFNDVSE
-385 LMDKSLQMTNTIVG
+385 LMDKSLQMTNSIVG
-399 IPAIGLESQVER
+399 IPAIGLESQIER
-411 TATEVLVNQKT
+411 TATEVLANQKT

-440 IGLIFAEEL
+440 IGLLFAEEI
-449 YKQQLY
+449 YKQPLY
-455 GKIKVSVIAGP
+455 GKIKVTVVAGP
-466 DDAMSKQEARVQLSA
+466 DDAMSKQEARVQLSTYA
-481 YSSLITS
+481 NLITS
-488 EEDKR
+488 DEDKR
-493 KLLMAQCAIEND
+493 KLLMAECAIEDD
-505 NPYINGFVNSLQPQ
+505 NPYINNFANSLQPQ

-528 QMVEQANMEIKS
+528 QMLQQANTEIKN
-540 RDAQLLELQKQ
+540 RDAQILELQKQ

-576 FEHDKEMKLLD
+576 FEHEKEMKILD
-587 AQLTANDPA
+587 AQITANNPA
-596 EMVKTKAEIDKA
+596 EMAKTHAEIDKA

>member
-1 MRTHGQ
+1 MEEKL
-7 IQYINISVEYNIL
+7 NI
-20 QISGNSQKE
+20 
-29 VNMTEEYNADEIIER
+29 DELIER
-44 FQKFERTS
+44 FKKFERQS
-52 YDKFKDLFDQIKL
+52 YDKFKDLFEQIKL
-65 DRKFISGDQSDTLDH
+65 DRKFISGDQVDTLDH

-99 KNVIRT
+99 KNAIRT

-114 YKWQYSTGQSV
+114 YKWQYTNNQGV
-125 DAQLNTAAEQFLSD
+125 DVNLNTIADQFLSD
-139 ADNSTATVEALSNSV
+139 ADNSTATVEALSNAV

-183 TNVRLDPH
+183 TNVRLDPN

-202 AAIVELKSK
+202 AAIVEIKSK
-211 EWFKTNYGIEYMNE
+211 EWFKSNYGLEYLNE

-230 IDTSEE
+230 IDISED
-236 YDRKT
+236 YDRQT
-241 LMPMVTYYEK
+241 MMPLGTYYEK

-262 GSELLEEPQI
+262 GSELLEEPQV

-283 FGESDWASAS
+283 FGESDWANAS
-293 KQSWTGITTL
+293 KQSWTGITTI

-362 DHQRKLDPPHREDN
+362 DHSRKLDPPHREDN
-376 QIIFNDVSE
+376 QIVFEDVTT
-385 LMDKSLQMTNTIVG
+385 LMDKSLQMTNSIVG
-399 IPAIGLESQVER
+399 IPAIGLESEIEK
-411 TATEVLVNQKT
+411 TATEVLSNQKT

-440 IGLIFAEEL
+440 IGLLFAEEI
-449 YKQQLY
+449 YKQPLY
-455 GKIKVSVIAGP
+455 GKIKVTVVAGP
-466 DDAMSKQEARVQLSA
+466 DDAMSKQEARVQLPTYA
-481 YSSLITS
+481 NLITS
-488 EEDKR
+488 DEDKR
-493 KLLMAQCAIEND
+493 KLLMAECAIEND
-505 NPYINGFVNSLQPQ
+505 NPYINNFANSLQPQ
-519 PTQGEIQAQ
+519 PSQGELQAQ
-528 QMVEQANMEIKS
+528 QMLEQANTEIKN
-540 RDAQLLELQKQ
+540 RDAQILELQKQ

-565 VEQQILLNNQK
+565 TEQQILLNNQK
-576 FEHDKEMKLLD
+576 FEHEKEMKLLD
-587 AQLTANDPA
+587 AQIAAGNPA
-596 EMVKTKAEIDKA
+596 EMAKTQAEIDKA

-619 RKEQIKALNQG
+619 RKEQIKAMNQG
-630 V
+630 VI

>member
-1 MRTHGQ
+1 MAENNLDEL
-7 IQYINISVEYNIL
+7 IQ
-20 QISGNSQKE
+20 
-29 VNMTEEYNADEIIER
+29 R
-44 FQKFERTS
+44 FKKFESAS
-52 YDKFKDLFDQIKL
+52 YTKFKDLFEQIKL
-65 DRKFISGDQSDTLDH
+65 DRKFISGDQCDNLDH

-99 KNVIRT
+99 KNAIRT

-114 YKWQYSTGQSV
+114 YKWQYTNGNGV
-125 DAQLNTAAEQFLSD
+125 DTNLNTIADQFLSD
-139 ADNSTATVEALSNSV
+139 ADNSTATVEALSNAV

-168 IDGSIKPV
+168 IDGTIKPV

-183 TNVRLDPH
+183 TNVRLDPN

-211 EWFKTNYGIEYMNE
+211 DWFKANYGIDYLNE

-230 IDTSEE
+230 IDISED

-241 LMPMVTYYEK
+241 LMPLVTYYEK
-251 EDNQVICYKLA
+251 ENNQVICYKLA
-262 GSELLEEPQI
+262 GSELLEDPQV

-283 FGESDWASAS
+283 FGESDWANAS
-293 KQSWTGITTL
+293 KQSWTGITTI

-362 DHQRKLDPPHREDN
+362 DHTRKLDPPHREDN
-376 QIIFNDVSE
+376 QIVFNDVSE
-385 LMDKSLQMTNTIVG
+385 LMDKSLQMTNSIVG
-399 IPAIGLESQVER
+399 IPAIGLESQIER
-411 TATEVLVNQKT
+411 TATEVLANQKT

-440 IGLIFAEEL
+440 IGLLFAEEI
-449 YKQQLY
+449 YKQPLY
-455 GKIKVSVIAGP
+455 GKIKVTVVAGP
-466 DDAMSKQEARVQLSA
+466 DDAMSKQEARVQLSTYA
-481 YSSLITS
+481 NLITS
-488 EEDKR
+488 DEDKR
-493 KLLMAQCAIEND
+493 KLLMAECAIEND
-505 NPYINGFVNSLQPQ
+505 NPYINNFANSLQPQ

-528 QMVEQANMEIKS
+528 QMLQQANTEIKN
-540 RDAQLLELQKQ
+540 RDQQILELQKQ

-576 FEHDKEMKLLD
+576 FEHEKEMKLLD
-587 AQLTANDPA
+587 AQITANNPA
-596 EMVKTKAEIDKA
+596 EIAKTQAEIDKA

-614 EAISL
+614 SAIEL

-630 V
+630 I

>member
-1 MRTHGQ
+1 MAENNVEDI
-7 IQYINISVEYNIL
+7 IQ
-20 QISGNSQKE
+20 
-29 VNMTEEYNADEIIER
+29 R
-44 FQKFERTS
+44 FKKFESAS
-52 YDKFKDLFDQIKL
+52 YTKYKDLYDQIRE
-65 DRKFISGDQSDTLDH
+65 DRKFIGGEQADKLDH
-80 TLTDASI
+80 TLTDATI

-99 KNVIRT
+99 KNAIRT
-105 VVNTYLPNT
+105 VVNTYLPNQ
-114 YKWQYSTGQSV
+114 YKWQYTNSKGV
-125 DAQLNTAAEQFLSD
+125 DTNLNAVADQFLSD
-139 ADNSTATVEALSNSV
+139 ADNSTATVEALTNAV

-183 TNVRLDPH
+183 TNVRLDPN
-191 ASKLNFADATK
+191 ASKLNYADATK

-211 EWFKTNYGIEYMNE
+211 DWFKTNYGIEYLNE

-230 IDTSEE
+230 IDISEE

-241 LMPMVTYYEK
+241 LMPLVTYYEK

-262 GSELLEEPQI
+262 GSELLEDPQV

-293 KQSWTGITTL
+293 KQSWTGITTI

-362 DHQRKLDPPHREDN
+362 DHTRKLDPPHREDN
-376 QIIFNDVSE
+376 QIVFNDVSE
-385 LMDKSLQMTNTIVG
+385 LMDKSLQMTNSIVG
-399 IPAIGLESQVER
+399 IPAIGLESQIER
-411 TATEVLVNQKT
+411 TATEVLANQKT

-440 IGLIFAEEL
+440 IGLLFAEEM
-449 YKQQLY
+449 YKQPLY
-455 GKIKVSVIAGP
+455 GKIKVSVVAGP
-466 DDAMSKQEARVQLSA
+466 DDAMSKQEARVQLAA
-481 YSSLITS
+481 YANLITS
-488 EEDKR
+488 DEDKR
-493 KLLMAQCAIEND
+493 KLLMAECSIEND
-505 NPYINGFVNSLQPQ
+505 NPYINNFANSLQPQ
-519 PTQGEIQAQ
+519 PTQGELQAQ
-528 QMVEQANMEIKS
+528 QMLEQANTEIKN
-540 RDAQLLELQKQ
+540 RDAQILELQKQ
-551 LNDLQL
+551 VNDLQL

-565 VEQQILLNNQK
+565 TEQQILLNNQK
-576 FEHDKEMKLLD
+576 FEHEKEMKLLD
-587 AQLTANDPA
+587 AQITANNPA
-596 EMVKTKAEIDKA
+596 EIAKTKAEIDKA

-614 EAISL
+614 SAIDL
-619 RKEQIKALNQG
+619 RKAEIATMKEI

>member
-1 MRTHGQ
+1 MEDKL
-7 IQYINISVEYNIL
+7 NVEEL
-20 QISGNSQKE
+20 
-29 VNMTEEYNADEIIER
+29 IER
-44 FQKFERTS
+44 FKKFERQS
-52 YDKFKDLFDQIKL
+52 YDKFKDLFEQIKL
-65 DRKFISGDQSDTLDH
+65 DRKFISGDQCDNLDH

-99 KNVIRT
+99 KNAIRT

-114 YKWQYSTGQSV
+114 YKWQYTNNQGV
-125 DAQLNTAAEQFLSD
+125 DVNLNIIADQFLSD
-139 ADNSTATVEALSNSV
+139 ADNSTATVEALSNAV

-183 TNVRLDPH
+183 TNVRLDPN

-202 AAIVELKSK
+202 AAIVEIKSK
-211 EWFKTNYGIEYMNE
+211 EWFKTNYGLEYLNE

-230 IDTSEE
+230 IDISED

-241 LMPMVTYYEK
+241 MMPLVTYYEK

-262 GSELLEEPQI
+262 GSELLEEPQV

-283 FGESDWASAS
+283 FGESDWANAS
-293 KQSWTGITTL
+293 KQSWTGITTI

-313 AYRQIIIRASKV
+313 AYRQIIIRAAKV

-349 NLNPIRIYNEYSK
+349 NLNPIRIYNEWSK
-362 DHQRKLDPPHREDN
+362 DHSRKLDPPHREDN
-376 QIIFNDVSE
+376 QIVFEDVTT
-385 LMDKSLQMTNTIVG
+385 LMDKSLQMTNSIVG
-399 IPAIGLESQVER
+399 IPAIGLESEIEK
-411 TATEVLVNQKT
+411 TATEVLSNQKT

-440 IGLIFAEEL
+440 IGLLFAEEI
-449 YKQQLY
+449 YKQPLY
-455 GKIKVSVIAGP
+455 GKIKVSVVAGP
-466 DDAMSKQEARVQLSA
+466 DDAMSKQEARVQLSTYA
-481 YSSLITS
+481 NLITS
-488 EEDKR
+488 DEDKR
-493 KLLMAQCAIEND
+493 KLLMAECAIEND
-505 NPYINGFVNSLQPQ
+505 NPYINNFAKTLQPM
-519 PTQGEIQAQ
+519 PSQGELQAQ
-528 QMVEQANMEIKS
+528 QMLQQANTEIKN
-540 RDAQLLELQKQ
+540 RDAQILELQKQ

-565 VEQQILLNNQK
+565 TEQQILLNNQK
-576 FEHDKEMKLLD
+576 FEHEKEMKLLD
-587 AQLTANDPA
+587 AQITAGNPA
-596 EMVKTKAEIDKA
+596 EIAKTKAEIDKA

-619 RKEQIKALNQG
+619 RKEQIKAMNQG
-630 V
+630 VI

>member
-1 MRTHGQ
+1 MAEENNVEDI
-7 IQYINISVEYNIL
+7 IQ
-20 QISGNSQKE
+20 
-29 VNMTEEYNADEIIER
+29 R
-44 FQKFERTS
+44 FKKFETAS
-52 YDKFKDLFDQIKL
+52 YTKFKDLYDQIRE
-65 DRKFISGDQSDTLDH
+65 DRKFIGGEQADKLDH
-80 TLTDASI
+80 TLTDATI

-99 KNVIRT
+99 KNAIRT
-105 VVNTYLPNT
+105 IVNTYLPNQ
-114 YKWQYSTGQSV
+114 YKWQYTNSQGV
-125 DAQLNTAAEQFLSD
+125 DTNLNAVADQFLSD
-139 ADNSTATVEALSNSV
+139 ADNSTATVEALTNAV

-183 TNVRLDPH
+183 TNVRLDPN

-211 EWFKTNYGIEYMNE
+211 DWFKTNYGIEYLNE

-230 IDTSEE
+230 IDISEE

-241 LMPMVTYYEK
+241 LMPLITYFEK
-251 EDNQVICYKLA
+251 EENQVICYKLA
-262 GSELLEEPQI
+262 GSELLEDPQT

-283 FGESDWASAS
+283 FGESDWSSAS
-293 KQSWTGITTL
+293 KQSWTGITTI

-362 DHQRKLDPPHREDN
+362 DHTRKLDPPHREDN
-376 QIIFNDVSE
+376 QIVFNDVSE
-385 LMDKSLQMTNTIVG
+385 LMDKSLQMTNSIVG
-399 IPAIGLESQVER
+399 IPAIGLESQIER
-411 TATEVLVNQKT
+411 TATEVLANQKT

-440 IGLIFAEEL
+440 IGLLFAEEM
-449 YKQQLY
+449 YKQPLY
-455 GKIKVSVIAGP
+455 GKIKVSVVAGP
-466 DDAMSKQEARVQLSA
+466 DDAMSKQEARVQLAA
-481 YSSLITS
+481 YAGLITS
-488 EEDKR
+488 DEDKR
-493 KLLMAQCAIEND
+493 KLLMAECAIEND
-505 NPYINGFVNSLQPQ
+505 NPYINNFANSLQPQ
-519 PTQGEIQAQ
+519 PTQGELQAQ
-528 QMVEQANMEIKS
+528 QMLEQANDTIH
-540 RDAQLLELQKQ
+540 QLDQQIIELQKQ
-551 LNDLQL
+551 INDLQL

-565 VEQQILLNNQK
+565 TEQQILLNNQK
-576 FEHDKEMKLLD
+576 FEHEKEMKLLD
-587 AQLTANDPA
+587 AQITANNPA
-596 EMVKTKAEIDKA
+596 EIAKTEAEIEKA
-608 QMSVEK
+608 KSSVEK

-630 V
+630 VI

>member
-1 MRTHGQ
+1 MEDKV
-7 IQYINISVEYNIL
+7 NVEEL
-20 QISGNSQKE
+20 
-29 VNMTEEYNADEIIER
+29 IER
-44 FQKFERTS
+44 FKKFERQS
-52 YDKFKDLFDQIKL
+52 YDKFKDLFEQIKL
-65 DRKFISGDQSDTLDH
+65 DRKFISGDQCDNLDH

-99 KNVIRT
+99 KNAIRT

-114 YKWQYSTGQSV
+114 YKWQYTNNQGV
-125 DAQLNTAAEQFLSD
+125 DVNLNTIADQFLSD
-139 ADNSTATVEALSNSV
+139 ADNSTATVEALSNAV

-183 TNVRLDPH
+183 TNVRLDPN

-202 AAIVELKSK
+202 AAIVEIKSK
-211 EWFKTNYGIEYMNE
+211 EWFKTNYGLEYLNE

-230 IDTSEE
+230 IDISED

-241 LMPMVTYYEK
+241 MMPLVTYYEK

-283 FGESDWASAS
+283 FGESDWANAS
-293 KQSWTGITTL
+293 KQSWTGITTI

-313 AYRQIIIRASKV
+313 AYRQIIIRAAKV

-349 NLNPIRIYNEYSK
+349 NLNPIRIYNEWSK
-362 DHQRKLDPPHREDN
+362 DHTRKLDPPHREDN
-376 QIIFNDVSE
+376 QIVFEDVTT
-385 LMDKSLQMTNTIVG
+385 LMDKSLQMTNSIVG
-399 IPAIGLESQVER
+399 IPAIGLESEIEK
-411 TATEVLVNQKT
+411 TATEVLSNQKT

-440 IGLIFAEEL
+440 IGLLFAEEM
-449 YKQQLY
+449 YKQPLY
-455 GKIKVSVIAGP
+455 GKIKVSVVAGP
-466 DDAMSKQEARVQLSA
+466 DDAMSKQEARVQLSTYA
-481 YSSLITS
+481 NLITS
-488 EEDKR
+488 DEDKR
-493 KLLMAQCAIEND
+493 KLLMAECAIEND
-505 NPYINGFVNSLQPQ
+505 NPYINNFAKTLQPM
-519 PTQGEIQAQ
+519 PSQGELQAQ
-528 QMVEQANMEIKS
+528 QMLEQANTEIKN
-540 RDAQLLELQKQ
+540 RDAQILELQKQ
-551 LNDLQL
+551 LNDIQL

-565 VEQQILLNNQK
+565 TEQQILLNNQK
-576 FEHDKEMKLLD
+576 FEHEKEMKLLD
-587 AQLTANDPA
+587 AQIAAGNPA
-596 EMVKTKAEIDKA
+596 EMAKTQAEIDKA

-619 RKEQIKALNQG
+619 RKEQIKAMNQG
-630 V
+630 VI

>member
-1 MRTHGQ
+1 MEEKL
-7 IQYINISVEYNIL
+7 NI
-20 QISGNSQKE
+20 
-29 VNMTEEYNADEIIER
+29 DELIER
-44 FQKFERTS
+44 FKKFERQS
-52 YDKFKDLFDQIKL
+52 YDKFKDLFEQIKL
-65 DRKFISGDQSDTLDH
+65 DRKFISGDQIDTLDH

-99 KNVIRT
+99 KNAIRT

-114 YKWQYSTGQSV
+114 YKWQYTNNQGV
-125 DAQLNTAAEQFLSD
+125 DVNLNTIADQFLSD
-139 ADNSTATVEALSNSV
+139 ADNSTATVEALSNAV

-183 TNVRLDPH
+183 TNVRLDPN

-202 AAIVELKSK
+202 AAIVEIKSK
-211 EWFKTNYGIEYMNE
+211 EWFKSNYGLEYLNE

-230 IDTSEE
+230 IDISED

-241 LMPMVTYYEK
+241 MMPLITYYEK

-262 GSELLEEPQI
+262 GSELLEEPQV

-283 FGESDWASAS
+283 FGESDWANAS
-293 KQSWTGITTL
+293 KQSWTGITTI

-362 DHQRKLDPPHREDN
+362 DHSRKLDPPHREDN
-376 QIIFNDVSE
+376 QIVFEDVTA
-385 LMDKSLQMTNTIVG
+385 LMDKSLQMTNSIVG
-399 IPAIGLESQVER
+399 IPAIGLESEIEK
-411 TATEVLVNQKT
+411 TATEVLSNQKT

-440 IGLIFAEEL
+440 IGLLFAEEI
-449 YKQQLY
+449 YKQPLY
-455 GKIKVSVIAGP
+455 GKIKVSVVAGP
-466 DDAMSKQEARVQLSA
+466 DDAMSKQEARVQLSTYA
-481 YSSLITS
+481 NLITS
-488 EEDKR
+488 DEDKR
-493 KLLMAQCAIEND
+493 KLLMAECAIEND
-505 NPYINGFVNSLQPQ
+505 NPYINNFAKTLQPM
-519 PTQGEIQAQ
+519 PSQGELQAQ
-528 QMVEQANMEIKS
+528 QMLEQANTEIKN
-540 RDAQLLELQKQ
+540 RDQQILDLQKQ
-551 LNDLQL
+551 INDLQL

-576 FEHDKEMKLLD
+576 FEHEKEMKLLD
-587 AQLTANDPA
+587 AQITAGNPA
-596 EMVKTKAEIDKA
+596 EMAKTQAEIDKA

-630 V
+630 VI

>member
-1 MRTHGQ
+1 MAE
-7 IQYINISVEYNIL
+7 NNVEDIV
-20 QISGNSQKE
+20 Q
-29 VNMTEEYNADEIIER
+29 R
-44 FQKFERTS
+44 FKKFESAS
-52 YDKFKDLFDQIKL
+52 YTKFKDLYNQIKL
-65 DRKFISGDQSDTLDH
+65 DRKFIGGDQCDDLDH
-80 TLTDASI
+80 TLTDATI

-99 KNVIRT
+99 KNAIRT
-105 VVNTYLPNT
+105 VVNTYLPNQ
-114 YKWQYSTGQSV
+114 YKWQYTNSQGV
-125 DAQLNTAAEQFLSD
+125 DTNLNAVADQFLSD
-139 ADNSTATVEALSNSV
+139 ADNSTATVEALTNAV

-183 TNVRLDPH
+183 TNVRLDPN
-191 ASKLNFADATK
+191 ASKLNYADATK

-211 EWFKTNYGIEYMNE
+211 DWFKTNYGIEYLNE

-230 IDTSEE
+230 IDISED

-241 LMPMVTYYEK
+241 LMPLVTYYEK

-262 GSELLEEPQI
+262 GSELLEEPQT

-293 KQSWTGITTL
+293 KQSWTGITTI

-362 DHQRKLDPPHREDN
+362 DHTRKLDPPHREDN
-376 QIIFNDVSE
+376 QIVFNDVSE
-385 LMDKSLQMTNTIVG
+385 LMDKSLQMTNSIVG
-399 IPAIGLESQVER
+399 IPAIGLESQIER
-411 TATEVLVNQKT
+411 TATEVLANQKT

-440 IGLIFAEEL
+440 IGLLFAEEM
-449 YKQQLY
+449 YKQPLY
-455 GKIKVSVIAGP
+455 GKIKVSVVAGP
-466 DDAMSKQEARVQLSA
+466 DDAMSKQEARVQLAA
-481 YSSLITS
+481 YANLITS
-488 EEDKR
+488 DEDKR
-493 KLLMAQCAIEND
+493 KLLMAECAIEND
-505 NPYINGFVNSLQPQ
+505 NPYINNFANSLQPQ
-519 PTQGEIQAQ
+519 PTQGELQAQ
-528 QMVEQANMEIKS
+528 QMLQQANTEIKN
-540 RDAQLLELQKQ
+540 RDAQILELQKQ
-551 LNDLQL
+551 VNELQL

-565 VEQQILLNNQK
+565 TEQQILLNNQK
-576 FEHDKEMKLLD
+576 FEHEKEMKLLE
-587 AQLTANDPA
+587 AQITAGNPA
-596 EMVKTKAEIDKA
+596 ELAKTEAEIEKS

-619 RKEQIKALNQG
+619 RKEQIKAMNQG
-630 V
+630 VI

>member
-1 MRTHGQ
+1 MEDKV
-7 IQYINISVEYNIL
+7 NVEEL
-20 QISGNSQKE
+20 
-29 VNMTEEYNADEIIER
+29 IER
-44 FQKFERTS
+44 FKKFERQS
-52 YDKFKDLFDQIKL
+52 YDKFKDLFEQIKL
-65 DRKFISGDQSDTLDH
+65 DRKFISGDQCDTLDH

-99 KNVIRT
+99 KNAIRT

-114 YKWQYSTGQSV
+114 YKWQYTNNQGV
-125 DAQLNTAAEQFLSD
+125 DVNLNTIADQFLSD
-139 ADNSTATVEALSNSV
+139 ADNSTATVEALSNAV

-183 TNVRLDPH
+183 TNVRLDPN
-191 ASKLNFADATK
+191 ASKLNFSDATK
-202 AAIVELKSK
+202 AAIVEIKSK
-211 EWFKTNYGIEYMNE
+211 EWFKTNYGLEYLNE

-230 IDTSEE
+230 IDISED

-241 LMPMVTYYEK
+241 MMPLVTYYEK

-283 FGESDWASAS
+283 FGESDWANAS
-293 KQSWTGITTL
+293 KQSWTGITTI

-362 DHQRKLDPPHREDN
+362 DHTRKLDPPHREDN
-376 QIIFNDVSE
+376 QIVFEDVTT
-385 LMDKSLQMTNTIVG
+385 LMDKSLQMTNSIVG
-399 IPAIGLESQVER
+399 IPAIGLESEIEK
-411 TATEVLVNQKT
+411 TATEVLANQKT

-440 IGLIFAEEL
+440 IGLLFAEEM
-449 YKQQLY
+449 YKQPLY
-455 GKIKVSVIAGP
+455 GKIKVSVVAGP
-466 DDAMSKQEARVQLSA
+466 DDAMSKQEARVQLSTYA
-481 YSSLITS
+481 NLITS
-488 EEDKR
+488 DEDKR
-493 KLLMAQCAIEND
+493 KLLMAECAIEQD
-505 NPYINGFVNSLQPQ
+505 NPYINNFANSLQPQ
-519 PTQGEIQAQ
+519 PTQGELQAQ
-528 QMVEQANMEIKS
+528 QMLEQANTEIKN
-540 RDAQLLELQKQ
+540 RDAQILELQKQ
-551 LNDLQL
+551 LNDIQL

-565 VEQQILLNNQK
+565 TEQQILLNNQK
-576 FEHDKEMKLLD
+576 FEHEKEMKLLD
-587 AQLTANDPA
+587 AQIAAGNPA
-596 EMVKTKAEIDKA
+596 EMAKTQAEIDKA

-619 RKEQIKALNQG
+619 RKEQIKAMNQG
-630 V
+630 VI

>member
-1 MRTHGQ
+1 MEKDFD
-7 IQYINISVEYNIL
+7 ISAL
-20 QISGNSQKE
+20 
-29 VNMTEEYNADEIIER
+29 IER
-44 FQKFERTS
+44 FKKFESAS
-52 YDKFKDLFDQIKL
+52 YTRYKDLFEQIKK
-65 DRKFISGDQSDTLDH
+65 DRQFIAGNQCDDLDH

-99 KNVIRT
+99 QNAVRT
-105 VVNTYLPNT
+105 IVNTYLPNQ
-114 YKWQYSTGQSV
+114 YKWNYTNNQGV
-125 DAQLNTAAEQFLSD
+125 DNNLNVLADQFLSD
-139 ADNSTATVEALSNSV
+139 ADNSTATIEALTNSV
-154 GTALGVLV
+154 SSALGVLV

-168 IDGSIKPV
+168 VDGSIKPV

-183 TNVRLDPH
+183 TNVRLDPY

-211 EWFKTNYGIEYMNE
+211 EWFKTNYNLDYVNE

-230 IDTSEE
+230 IDISED

-241 LMPMVTYYEK
+241 MLPLVTYFEK
-251 EDNQVICYKLA
+251 EDNKVICYKMA
-262 GSELLEEPQI
+262 GAELLEEPQV

-283 FGESDWASAS
+283 LGESSWISAS
-293 KQSWTGITTL
+293 KQSWTGITTI

-362 DHQRKLDPPHREDN
+362 DHSRKLDPPHREDN
-376 QIIFNDVSE
+376 QIVFEDVTA
-385 LMDKSLQMTNTIVG
+385 LMDKSLQMTNSIVG
-399 IPAIGLESQVER
+399 IPAIGLESEIEK
-411 TATEVLVNQKT
+411 TATEVLSNQKT

-440 IGLIFAEEL
+440 IGLLFAEEI
-449 YKQQLY
+449 YKQPLY
-455 GKIKVSVIAGP
+455 GKIKVTVVAGP
-466 DDAMSKQEARVQLSA
+466 DDAMSKQEARVQLSTYA
-481 YSSLITS
+481 NLITS
-488 EEDKR
+488 DEDKR
-493 KLLMAQCAIEND
+493 KLLMAECAIEND
-505 NPYINGFVNSLQPQ
+505 NPYINNFANSLQPQ
-519 PTQGEIQAQ
+519 PTQGELQAQ
-528 QMVEQANMEIKS
+528 QMLEQANTEIKN
-540 RDAQLLELQKQ
+540 RDAQILELQKQ

-565 VEQQILLNNQK
+565 TEQQILLNNQK
-576 FEHDKEMKLLD
+576 FEHEKEMKLLD
-587 AQLTANDPA
+587 AQITAGNPA
-596 EMVKTKAEIDKA
+596 EMAKTQAEIDKA

-619 RKEQIKALNQG
+619 RKEQIKAMNQG
-630 V
+630 VI

>member
-1 MRTHGQ
+1 
-7 IQYINISVEYNIL
+7 
-20 QISGNSQKE
+20 
-29 VNMTEEYNADEIIER
+29 MTEEFDTNDLIQR
-44 FQKFERTS
+44 FKKFETAS
-52 YDKFKDLFDQIKL
+52 YTKFKDLFEQIKL
-65 DRKFISGDQSDTLDH
+65 DRKFISGDQVDTLDH
-80 TLTDASI
+80 TLTDATI

-99 KNVIRT
+99 KNAIRT

-114 YKWQYSTGQSV
+114 YKWQYTNSKGV
-125 DAQLNTAAEQFLSD
+125 DASLNTLAEQFLAD
-139 ADNSTATVEALSNSV
+139 ADNSTATVEALTNAV

-183 TNVRLDPH
+183 TNVRLDPN

-211 EWFKTNYGIEYMNE
+211 DWFKTNYGIEYVNE

-230 IDTSEE
+230 IDISEE

-241 LMPMVTYYEK
+241 LMPLVTYYEK

-262 GSELLEEPQI
+262 GSELLEEPQV

-293 KQSWTGITTL
+293 KQSWTGITTV

-362 DHQRKLDPPHREDN
+362 DHTRKLDPPHREDN
-376 QIIFNDVSE
+376 QIVFNDVSE
-385 LMDKSLQMTNTIVG
+385 LMDKSLQMTNSIVG
-399 IPAIGLESQVER
+399 IPAIGLESQLER
-411 TATEVLVNQKT
+411 TATEVLANQKT

-440 IGLIFAEEL
+440 IGLLFAEEI

-455 GKIKVSVIAGP
+455 GKIKVAVVAGP
-466 DDAMSKQEARVQLSA
+466 DDAMSKQEARVQLSTYA
-481 YSSLITS
+481 NLITS
-488 EEDKR
+488 DEDKR
-493 KLLMAQCAIEND
+493 KLLMAECAIEND
-505 NPYINGFVNSLQPQ
+505 NPYINNFANSLQPQ

-528 QMVEQANMEIKS
+528 QMLQQANTEIKN
-540 RDAQLLELQKQ
+540 RDQQILELQKQ
-551 LNDLQL
+551 IHDLEL

-565 VEQQILLNNQK
+565 TEQQMLLNNQK
-576 FEHDKEMKLLD
+576 FEHEKELKLLD
-587 AQLTANDPA
+587 AQITNNNPGEIA
-596 EMVKTKAEIDKA
+596 KTQAEIDKA
-608 QMSVEK
+608 QMAVEK

-619 RKEQIKALNQG
+619 RKEQIKALSQG
-630 V
+630 VV

>member
-1 MRTHGQ
+1 
-7 IQYINISVEYNIL
+7 
-20 QISGNSQKE
+20 
-29 VNMTEEYNADEIIER
+29 MTEEIENNDLIQR
-44 FQKFERTS
+44 FKKFESAS
-52 YDKFKDLFDQIKL
+52 YTKFKDLFEQIKL
-65 DRKFISGDQSDTLDH
+65 DRKFISGDQVDTLDH

-99 KNVIRT
+99 KNAIRT

-114 YKWQYSTGQSV
+114 YKWQYS
-125 DAQLNTAAEQFLSD
+125 DDRLNQLADQFLAD
-139 ADNSTATVEALSNSV
+139 VDNSTATVEALSNAV

-183 TNVRLDPH
+183 TNVRLDPN

-211 EWFKTNYGIEYMNE
+211 DWFKANYGIDYINE

-230 IDTSEE
+230 IDISED
-236 YDRKT
+236 YDRKS
-241 LMPMVTYYEK
+241 LMPLVTYYEK

-262 GSELLEEPQI
+262 GSELLEDPQV

-283 FGESDWASAS
+283 FGESDWSSAS
-293 KQSWTGITTL
+293 KQSWTGITTI

-362 DHQRKLDPPHREDN
+362 DHTRKLDPPHREDN
-376 QIIFNDVSE
+376 QIVFNDVSE
-385 LMDKSLQMTNTIVG
+385 LMDKSLQLTNSIVG
-399 IPAIGLESQVER
+399 IPAIGLESQIER
-411 TATEVLVNQKT
+411 TATEVLTNQKT

-440 IGLIFAEEL
+440 IGLLFAEEI
-449 YKQQLY
+449 YKQPLY
-455 GKIKVSVIAGP
+455 GKIKVTVVAGP
-466 DDAMSKQEARVQLSA
+466 DDAMSKQEARVQLSTYA
-481 YSSLITS
+481 NLITS
-488 EEDKR
+488 DEDKR
-493 KLLMAQCAIEND
+493 KLLMAECEIESD
-505 NPYINGFVNSLQPQ
+505 NEYINKFKNSLQPQ

-528 QMVEQANMEIKS
+528 QMLQQANTEIKN
-540 RDAQLLELQKQ
+540 RDAQILELQKQ
-551 LNDLQL
+551 LNDIQL

-565 VEQQILLNNQK
+565 TEQQLLLNNQK
-576 FEHDKEMKLLD
+576 FEHEKEMKLLD
-587 AQLTANDPA
+587 AQIAAGNPA
-596 EMVKTKAEIDKA
+596 EMAKTQAEIDKA

-619 RKEQIKALNQG
+619 RKEQIKAMNQG
-630 V
+630 VI

>member
-1 MRTHGQ
+1 
-7 IQYINISVEYNIL
+7 
-20 QISGNSQKE
+20 
-29 VNMTEEYNADEIIER
+29 MTEEIENNDLIQR
-44 FQKFERTS
+44 FKKFESAS
-52 YDKFKDLFDQIKL
+52 YTKFKDLFEQIKL
-65 DRKFISGDQSDTLDH
+65 DRKFISGDQVDTLDH

-99 KNVIRT
+99 KNAIRT

-114 YKWQYSTGQSV
+114 YKWQYS
-125 DAQLNTAAEQFLSD
+125 DERLNQLADQFLSD
-139 ADNSTATVEALSNSV
+139 ADNSTATVEALSNAV

-183 TNVRLDPH
+183 TNVRLDPN
-191 ASKLNFADATK
+191 ASRLNFADATK
-202 AAIVELKSK
+202 AAIVEIKSK
-211 EWFKTNYGIEYMNE
+211 EWFKTNYGLEYLNE

-230 IDTSEE
+230 IDISEE

-241 LMPMVTYYEK
+241 MMPLVTYYEK
-251 EDNQVICYKLA
+251 ENNQVICYKLA
-262 GSELLEEPQI
+262 GDQLLEEPQV

-283 FGESDWASAS
+283 FGESDWSSAS
-293 KQSWTGITTL
+293 KQSWTGITTI

-362 DHQRKLDPPHREDN
+362 DHTRKLDPPHREDN
-376 QIIFNDVSE
+376 QIVFEDVSA
-385 LMDKSLQMTNTIVG
+385 LMDKSLQLTNSIVG
-399 IPAIGLESQVER
+399 IPAIGLESQIER
-411 TATEVLVNQKT
+411 TATEVLTNQKT

-440 IGLIFAEEL
+440 IGLLFAEEI
-449 YKQQLY
+449 YKQPLY
-455 GKIKVSVIAGP
+455 GKIKVTVVAGP
-466 DDAMSKQEARVQLSA
+466 DDAMSKQEARVQLSTYA
-481 YSSLITS
+481 NLITS
-488 EEDKR
+488 DEDKR
-493 KLLMAQCAIEND
+493 KLLMAECEIESD
-505 NPYINGFVNSLQPQ
+505 NEYINKFKNSLQPQ

-528 QMVEQANMEIKS
+528 QMLQQANTEIKN
-540 RDAQLLELQKQ
+540 RDAQILELQKQ

-565 VEQQILLNNQK
+565 TEQQILLNNQK
-576 FEHDKEMKLLD
+576 FEHEKEMKLLD
-587 AQLTANDPA
+587 AQIAAGNPA
-596 EMVKTKAEIDKA
+596 EMAKTQAEIDKA

-619 RKEQIKALNQG
+619 RKEQIKAMNQG
-630 V
+630 VI

>member
-1 MRTHGQ
+1 
-7 IQYINISVEYNIL
+7 
-20 QISGNSQKE
+20 
-29 VNMTEEYNADEIIER
+29 MTEEIENNDLIQR
-44 FQKFERTS
+44 FKKFESAS
-52 YDKFKDLFDQIKL
+52 YTKFKDLFEQIKL
-65 DRKFISGDQSDTLDH
+65 DRKFISGDQVDTLDH

-99 KNVIRT
+99 KNAIRT

-114 YKWQYSTGQSV
+114 YKWQYS
-125 DAQLNTAAEQFLSD
+125 DDRLNQLADQFLSD
-139 ADNSTATVEALSNSV
+139 VDNSTATVEALSNAV

-183 TNVRLDPH
+183 TNVRLDPN
-191 ASKLNFADATK
+191 ASRLNFADATK
-202 AAIVELKSK
+202 AAIVEIKSK
-211 EWFKTNYGIEYMNE
+211 EWFKTNYGLEYLNE

-230 IDTSEE
+230 IDISED

-241 LMPMVTYYEK
+241 MMPLVTYYEK
-251 EDNQVICYKLA
+251 ENNQVICYKLA
-262 GSELLEEPQI
+262 GDQLLEEPQV

-283 FGESDWASAS
+283 FGESDWSSAS
-293 KQSWTGITTL
+293 KQSWTGITTI

-362 DHQRKLDPPHREDN
+362 DHTRKLDPPHREDN
-376 QIIFNDVSE
+376 QIVFNDVSE
-385 LMDKSLQMTNTIVG
+385 LMDKSLQLTNSIVG
-399 IPAIGLESQVER
+399 IPAIGLESQNER
-411 TATEVLVNQKT
+411 TATEVLTNQKT

-440 IGLIFAEEL
+440 IGLLFAEEI
-449 YKQQLY
+449 YKQPLY
-455 GKIKVSVIAGP
+455 GKIKVTVVAGP
-466 DDAMSKQEARVQLSA
+466 DDAMSKQEARVQLSTYA
-481 YSSLITS
+481 NLITS
-488 EEDKR
+488 DEDKR
-493 KLLMAQCAIEND
+493 KLLMAECEIESD
-505 NPYINGFVNSLQPQ
+505 NEYINKFKNSLQPQ

-528 QMVEQANMEIKS
+528 QMLQQANTEIKN
-540 RDAQLLELQKQ
+540 RDAQILELQKQ

-565 VEQQILLNNQK
+565 TEQQLLLNNQK
-576 FEHDKEMKLLD
+576 FEHEKEMKLLD
-587 AQLTANDPA
+587 AQIAAGNPA
-596 EMVKTKAEIDKA
+596 EMAKTQAEIDKA

-619 RKEQIKALNQG
+619 RKEQIKAMNQG
-630 V
+630 VI

>member
-1 MRTHGQ
+1 MAEENNVEDI
-7 IQYINISVEYNIL
+7 IQ
-20 QISGNSQKE
+20 
-29 VNMTEEYNADEIIER
+29 R
-44 FQKFERTS
+44 FKKFESAS
-52 YDKFKDLFDQIKL
+52 YTKFKDLYDQIRE
-65 DRKFISGDQSDTLDH
+65 DRKFIGGEQADKLDH
-80 TLTDASI
+80 TLTDATI

-99 KNVIRT
+99 KNAIRT
-105 VVNTYLPNT
+105 VVNTYLPNQ
-114 YKWQYSTGQSV
+114 YKWQYTNSQGV
-125 DAQLNTAAEQFLSD
+125 DTNLNAVADQFLSD
-139 ADNSTATVEALSNSV
+139 ADNSTATVEALTNAV

-183 TNVRLDPH
+183 TNVRLDPN
-191 ASKLNFADATK
+191 ASKLNYADATK

-211 EWFKTNYGIEYMNE
+211 DWFKTNYGIEYLNE

-230 IDTSEE
+230 IDISEE

-241 LMPMVTYYEK
+241 LMPLVTYWEK

-262 GSELLEEPQI
+262 GSELLEEPQT

-293 KQSWTGITTL
+293 KQSWTGITTI

-362 DHQRKLDPPHREDN
+362 DHTRKLDPPHREDN
-376 QIIFNDVSE
+376 QIVFNDVSE
-385 LMDKSLQMTNTIVG
+385 LMDKSLQMTNSIVG
-399 IPAIGLESQVER
+399 IPAIGLESQIER
-411 TATEVLVNQKT
+411 TATEVLANQKT

-440 IGLIFAEEL
+440 IGLLFAEEM
-449 YKQQLY
+449 YKQPLY
-455 GKIKVSVIAGP
+455 GKIKVSVVAGP
-466 DDAMSKQEARVQLSA
+466 DDAMSKQEARVQLAA
-481 YSSLITS
+481 YANLITS
-488 EEDKR
+488 DEDKR
-493 KLLMAQCAIEND
+493 KLLMAECAIEND
-505 NPYINGFVNSLQPQ
+505 NPYINNFANSLQPQ
-519 PTQGEIQAQ
+519 PTQGELQAQ
-528 QMVEQANMEIKS
+528 QMLEQANTEIKN
-540 RDAQLLELQKQ
+540 RDAQILELQKQ
-551 LNDLQL
+551 VNDLQL

-565 VEQQILLNNQK
+565 TEQQILLNNQK
-576 FEHDKEMKLLD
+576 FEHEKEMKLLD
-587 AQLTANDPA
+587 AQITAGNPA
-596 EMVKTKAEIDKA
+596 EIAKTQAEIDKA

-614 EAISL
+614 SAIDL
-619 RKEQIKALNQG
+619 RKAEIATMKEI